1 MEHLVNNYLIHTM
14 SRYDFAQDPLQ
25 MLQDTRQMLLDIC
38 DAADKAKALAQEK
51 ADAAF
56 AQQLILEDTRIA
68 ALQTKTP
75 EATEQEA
82 QQVAQDGIFAAT
94 LMPKP
99 VSSSSKQNEFTT
111 VGPRRRSQH

>member
-1 MEHLVNNYLIHTM
+1 MEHLVNNYQIHTM
-14 SRYDFAQDPLQ
+14 SRYDFAQDTLQ
-25 MLQDTRQMLLDIC
+25 MLQDIC
-38 DAADKAKALAQEK
+38 DAADKAKALAQET

-56 AQQLILEDTRIA
+56 ARQLILEDKRIA

-94 LMPKP
+94 LMSKP
-99 VSSSSKQNEFTT
+99 VSSSSKPGKFIT
-111 VGPRRRSQH
+111 VGPRSRHK